1 MSEEQGFILKPE
13 TYNQKEWYELF
24 MNLSKEYRKKCNII
38 NELEK
43 WLEDNLGNCRTNQ
56 NYTSNQIYNLKED
69 TYYRCL
75 DKLKELKESNKD
87 V

>member
-1 MSEEQGFILKPE
+1 MNKKQGFILKPE

-43 WLEDNLGNCRTNQ
+43 FLNKVVETGSSIEQITCKNIF
-56 NYTSNQIYNLKED
+56 NYLQ
-69 TYYRCL
+69 
-75 DKLKELKESNKD
+75 ELKENNK
-87 V
+87 